1 MVRSMDVNR
10 EVVEHIHY
18 YLGAI
23 RNKVRLAIL
32 FILEKNENISFSE
45 LHEKLIFNGYI
56 ISKSML
62 AYHLGVLSGANLIEN
77 EYNRKQKK
85 LTQYKLTPIG
95 KKILE
100 IVKKM
105 ETRKTEAIPQ
115 Q

>member
-1 MVRSMDVNR
+1 MKVDVNK
-10 EVVEHIHY
+10 EIVEHIHY

-77 EYNRKQKK
+77 KYSRKQKK

-100 IVKKM
+100 IIKKM